1 MLRTHRAAT
10 RTSATCTMWIDG
22 VNGVAQHI
30 AQNIDVAVVAAT
42 DLKALRDHA
51 RARLIWMR
59 ALGCPHQLTDELA
72 EKPDFRGRTRFEDR

>member
-51 RARLIWMR
+51 RATHLDES
-59 ALGCPHQLTDELA
+59 LGLPSPTD
-72 EKPDFRGRTRFEDR
+72 R